1 MKNIILI
8 ILLGFILSHSVLAEE
23 ITPVAELTRGAK
35 VTVQGV
41 VSRIPDDDEFRLRD
55 STGSVLVYIGWK
67 NKMPVKVGDTVL
79 VRGVVDDDLKT
90 QFRPEI
96 NATKITRKD
105 GTGIDLKKR
114 ATKAQKSVAP
124 KTSVSVMDFTPIG
137 ELERGM
143 SAVIKGK
150 VTRIL
155 DLDEFRIED
164 STGSIR
170 VYIGWKNS
178 LVSSLGEELIVKG
191 VVDNDLMSFFRPE
204 FYASEIKRQDGTVLK
219 LQ

>member
-1 MKNIILI
+1 M
-8 ILLGFILSHSVLAEE
+8 
-23 ITPVAELTRGAK
+23 
-35 VTVQGV
+35 
-41 VSRIPDDDEFRLRD
+41 
-55 STGSVLVYIGWK
+55 
-67 NKMPVKVGDTVL
+67 
-79 VRGVVDDDLKT
+79 
-90 QFRPEI
+90 
-96 NATKITRKD
+96 
-105 GTGIDLKKR
+105 
-114 ATKAQKSVAP
+114 
-124 KTSVSVMDFTPIG
+124 
-137 ELERGM
+137 
-143 SAVIKGK
+143 
-150 VTRIL
+150 TRIL